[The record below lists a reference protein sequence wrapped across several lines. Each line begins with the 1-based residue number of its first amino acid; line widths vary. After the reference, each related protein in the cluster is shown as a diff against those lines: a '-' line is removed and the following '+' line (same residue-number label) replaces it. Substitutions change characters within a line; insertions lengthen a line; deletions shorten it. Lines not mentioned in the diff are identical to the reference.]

1 MKIGVLLSGCGVYDG
16 AEIQETVLSLLAIA
30 ELGHEAV
37 CIGVDADQFH
47 VINHIDGSLMPEK
60 RNMLIEAARITRGE
74 IQDIHSIQP
83 AEIDALLIPGGFG
96 SAKNFTTWAFEGNKS
111 TILPII
117 KLLLINL
124 INVGKPIVAL
134 CVSPVVLAKALQD
147 SEISLHMTI
156 GSTTDA
162 SPYDISSFQNGM
174 EQIGCKTEEKTIGE
188 VLVDQKNRII
198 TAPCYMMDAGIVQ
211 IRENIKLALHA
222 LEDLVNE

>member
-37 CIGVDADQFH
+37 CIGVDVDQFH

-83 AEIDALLIPGGFG
+83 ADIDALLIPGGFG
-96 SAKNFTTWAFEGNKS
+96 SAKNFTTWAIEGNKS

-147 SEISLHMTI
+147 SGISLHMTI

>member
-83 AEIDALLIPGGFG
+83 ADIDALLIPGGFG

-147 SEISLHMTI
+147 SGISLHMTI
-156 GSTTDA
+156 GNTTDA

-211 IRENIKLALHA
+211 IRENIKLALYA

>member
-47 VINHIDGSLMPEK
+47 VINHIDGSVMSEK

-83 AEIDALLIPGGFG
+83 ADIDALLLPGGFG
-96 SAKNFTTWAFEGNKS
+96 SAKNLTSWAFDGHNS
-111 TILPII
+111 TILPIV

-134 CVSPVVLAKALQD
+134 CVSPVVLAKAFEN
-147 SEISLHMTI
+147 SGISLNMTI
-156 GSTTDA
+156 GSSADP
-162 SPYDISSFQNGM
+162 SPYDISSFQNEM
-174 EQIGCKTEEKTIGE
+174 EQIGCTTEEKTIGE
-188 VLVDQKNRII
+188 VLVDKKNRII
-198 TAPCYMMDAGIVQ
+198 TAPCYMMEAGIVQ

>member
-111 TILPII
+111 TILPIV

-147 SEISLHMTI
+147 SGISLHMTI
-156 GSTTDA
+156 GNTTDA

-222 LEDLVNE
+222 LEVLVNE

>member
-111 TILPII
+111 TILPIV

-147 SEISLHMTI
+147 SGISLHMTI

-222 LEDLVNE
+222 LEVLVNE

>member
-111 TILPII
+111 TILPIV

-147 SEISLHMTI
+147 SGISLHMTI
-156 GSTTDA
+156 GNTTDA

-174 EQIGCKTEEKTIGE
+174 EQIGCKTEEKAIGE

-222 LEDLVNE
+222 LEVLVNE